1 MANNI
6 DNKIYEDKA
15 LLDKHLANY
24 LKGLNKTI
32 VLTEFILFV
41 GSLLAA
47 LIVWNGIYPQ
57 PMKLYGFE
65 VPLKV
70 YVLEQFIHKVIS
82 WLIILGYFL
91 MCRKAD
97 VEKRKNLFCS
107 LSVTLT
113 SFLAFGSWNVS
124 YLGFLFI
131 TPVIISSPFA
141 KNTQKRMFIICLI
154 LTIVYTIVQVYV
166 KQDKRNYLI
175 GILSIASVII
185 FYMISCNLHKT
196 MFNALIDVRE
206 YSNINKKLYEE
217 VQHDRLTNA
226 LSVSALHEA
235 VDTEEVNNFKSL
247 AFLDVDDFKS
257 INDKYGHDM
266 GDNVLKL
273 LVNVCQMNNEV
284 IYRYGGD
291 EFVITSQKSAKDL
304 CKDLECI
311 KNQYTDAA
319 KDKYNVRSTLSIGV
333 INIVSKEKLFDYLK
347 QCDKLMY
354 ISKAKG
360 KNNITTED

>member
-1 MANNI
+1 MVDNI

-15 LLDKHLANY
+15 ILDKHMKNY
-24 LKGLNKTI
+24 LSGVNKTI
-32 VLTEFILFV
+32 VLTEFILFL

-47 LIVWNGIYPQ
+47 LIVWNGIYPYT
-57 PMKLYGFE
+57 MYIRDFE
-65 VPLKV
+65 IPSKT
-70 YVLEQFIHKVIS
+70 YVLEQFIHKVVS

-97 VEKRKNLFCS
+97 VEKKKNLLCS
-107 LSVTLT
+107 LTVTLT
-113 SFLAFGSWNVS
+113 SLLAFGSWNVS

-131 TPVIISSPFA
+131 TPIIISSPFT
-141 KNTQKRMFIICLI
+141 KKTQKRMFIVCLT
-154 LTIVYTIVQVYV
+154 LTIVYTLVQVYV
-166 KQDKRNYLI
+166 KLDKRNYLL

-185 FYMISCNLHKT
+185 FYMISCNIHKT
-196 MFNALIDVRE
+196 MFNALLDVRE

-217 VQHDRLTNA
+217 VSHDRLTNA

-235 VDTEEVNNFKSL
+235 VESEHKYKSL

-257 INDKYGHDM
+257 INDKYGHEM
-266 GDNVLKL
+266 GDNILKL
-273 LVNVCQMNNEV
+273 LVDVFQMNNEV

-291 EFVITSQKSAKDL
+291 EFVVMSYISANELGK
-304 CKDLECI
+304 KLELI
-311 KNQYTDAA
+311 KTQYTDAA

-333 INIVSKEKLFDYLK
+333 IHIVSKEKLFDYLK

-354 ISKAKG
+354 ISKARG
-360 KNNITTED
+360 KNRITTED